1 MLWQEKYYLA
11 GKNKVQLI
19 GDKVMRRAFLEQ
31 YKNFAVL
38 QEVRFPRFTA
48 DMVLI
53 HTASGEIN
61 GIEFKSDRDS
71 LNRLPMQLQEYTKW
85 LPFVCVATTLMH
97 RKNVLKILEDF
108 PTVGLFVYIMEDEN
122 RGFVYEKDAYYND
135 VSGMSIDWI
144 RPNHQLYQW
153 VYLLE
158 KAYK

>member
-31 YKNFAVL
+31 YSNFAVM

-48 DMVLI
+48 DMIQI
-53 HTASGEIN
+53 HTASGAVN

-71 LNRLPMQLQEYTKW
+71 LSRLPMQLQEYTRW
-85 LPFVCVATTLMH
+85 LPFVFVATTLMH
-97 RKNVLKILEDF
+97 RKNVLEILEDF
-108 PTVGLFVYIMEDEN
+108 PTVGLFVYVMDGEN
-122 RGFVYEKDAYYND
+122 RRFDYEKEAYYNY
-135 VSGMSIDWI
+135 VTGMNIDWI

-153 VYLLE
+153 AYLLE

>member
-1 MLWQEKYYLA
+1 MLWQEKYYQA

-53 HTASGEIN
+53 YTASGTIN

-71 LNRLPMQLQEYTKW
+71 LNRLPMQLAEYTKW
-85 LPFVCVATTLMH
+85 LPFVFVATTLLH

-108 PTVGLFVYIMEDEN
+108 PTVGLFVYVMDGEKRD
-122 RGFVYEKDAYYND
+122 FDYERAAYYND
-135 VSGMSIDWI
+135 VSGMSTEWI

-153 VYLLE
+153 AYLLE

>member
-31 YKNFAVL
+31 YSNFAVL

-48 DMVLI
+48 DMVQV
-53 HTASGEIN
+53 HTASGSIN

-71 LNRLPMQLQEYTKW
+71 LNRLPMQLQEYTRW

-97 RKNVLKILEDF
+97 RKNVLEILEDF
-108 PTVGLFVYIMEDEN
+108 PTVGLFVYLMDGEN
-122 RGFVYEKDAYYND
+122 RGFEYERKAYYND
-135 VSGMSIDWI
+135 VTGMSTEWI

-153 VYLLE
+153 AYLLE

>member
-31 YKNFAVL
+31 YSNFAVL
-38 QEVRFPRFTA
+38 QEVRFPHFTA
-48 DMVLI
+48 DMIQV
-53 HTASGEIN
+53 HTASGTIN

-71 LNRLPMQLQEYTKW
+71 LNRLQMQLQEYTRW
-85 LPFVCVATTLMH
+85 LPFVFVATTLMH
-97 RKNVLKILEDF
+97 RQNVLKILEDF
-108 PTVGLFVYIMEDEN
+108 PTVGLFVYIMDGEN
-122 RGFVYEKDAYYND
+122 RGFDYERKAYYND
-135 VSGMSIDWI
+135 VTGMSIDWI

-153 VYLLE
+153 AYLLE

>member
-31 YKNFAVL
+31 YSNFAVL
-38 QEVRFPRFTA
+38 QEVRFPHFTA
-48 DMVLI
+48 DMIQV
-53 HTASGEIN
+53 HTASGTIN

-71 LNRLPMQLQEYTKW
+71 LNRLQMQLQEYTRW
-85 LPFVCVATTLMH
+85 LPFVFVATTLMH
-97 RKNVLKILEDF
+97 RKNVLQILEDF
-108 PTVGLFVYIMEDEN
+108 PTVGLFVYLMEEEN
-122 RGFVYEKDAYYND
+122 RGFVYERKAFYND
-135 VSGMSIDWI
+135 VSGMSTEWI

-153 VYLLE
+153 AYLLG